1 MKIVDKKIAEC
12 TEQEL
17 IDNWISSG
25 YMDVMPFYEY
35 KAKCELLGTKIVEDS
50 NETKSI

>member
-1 MKIVDKKIAEC
+1 MKLVIIVDKKIIEC

-25 YMDVMPFYEY
+25 YMDVMPFGEY
-35 KAKCELLGTKIVEDS
+35 KVKCELLGTKIVE
-50 NETKSI
+50 EEK

>member
-1 MKIVDKKIAEC
+1 MKLVDGKITEC

-17 IDNWISSG
+17 IDNWILSG

-35 KAKCELLGTKIVEDS
+35 KAKCELLGTKIVEG
-50 NETKSI
+50 KK